1 MLSSTFLQPC
11 AHDKNM
17 QQESQHEGHVL
28 LVSYVSVIYF
38 VYQHWTSLTLRCAA
52 LRWWESSLRNGQN
65 PGCIFQPSAIQFYF
79 QALVAIKPAVL
90 RRGEEYFD

>member
-17 QQESQHEGHVL
+17 QQESRHEGHVL

-52 LRWWESSLRNGQN
+52 LRCAGGKAALEMVRTQAVYFNPLLSSF
-65 PGCIFQPSAIQFYF
+65 IFKLLWQ
-79 QALVAIKPAVL
+79 
-90 RRGEEYFD
+90 